1 MDRIYILGKAKKY
14 ESKLENCGFVSP
26 VTIVSSQILLKQV
39 APLALSLAWD
49 LNWLS
54 VINMFN
60 TNARN
65 GILSK
70 YKGEK
75 SVWRA

>member
-39 APLALSLAWD
+39 VPLALSLA
-49 LNWLS
+49 
-54 VINMFN
+54 
-60 TNARN
+60 
-65 GILSK
+65 
-70 YKGEK
+70 
-75 SVWRA
+75 